1 MADDDDRSA
10 DLSSGTDETV
20 TDSADQAQ
28 QTPASTDRTRRR
40 AVRHAGPPVGETE
53 APKPVV
59 LAKPAGAQAAPEAEK
74 VSTTK
79 SASPASETPPIEAA
93 NQGRPLKSLLAWGV
107 TAVVIVALI
116 AAAVVLLLDQRSA
129 RERDD
134 RRQAFVD
141 TARQTVL
148 NLTTI
153 HPETAKADV
162 DRIIAGASG
171 QFLEEFQG
179 REDPFVGV
187 VQDANVTT
195 EGEVIEAGVENGTE
209 TSISANVL
217 VAARTM
223 VSSKEQPEPS
233 PRDFRMRVTISDV
246 DGKLTASKVEFVP

>member
-1 MADDDDRSA
+1 M
-10 DLSSGTDETV
+10 SSSTDHRA
-20 TDSADQAQ
+20 TDSSEQA
-28 QTPASTDRTRRR
+28 TAGRERSRRR

-59 LAKPAGAQAAPEAEK
+59 LAKPVDAHAASDTESE
-74 VSTTK
+74 TTAK
-79 SASPASETPPIEAA
+79 AASPDAPAA
-93 NQGRPLKSLLAWGV
+93 DSPKPQRSLKSLLAWGV
-107 TAVVIVALI
+107 TAVVIIALV
-116 AAAVVLLLDQRSA
+116 AAAVVLLLDLRSA

-153 HPETAKADV
+153 HPETAKEDV

-187 VQDANVTT
+187 VRDANVTT
-195 EGEVIEAGVENGTE
+195 EGEVVEAGIENGTE
-209 TSISANVL
+209 TAISANVL

-223 VSSKEQPEPS
+223 VSSKEQPDPS

>member
-10 DLSSGTDETV
+10 DLSSSTDERA
-20 TDSADQAQ
+20 TDSAEQATE
-28 QTPASTDRTRRR
+28 QTPAAKDRSRRR

-59 LAKPAGAQAAPEAEK
+59 LAKPVDANAAPEAEK
-74 VSTTK
+74 VSKTK
-79 SASPASETPPIEAA
+79 AASQDARPLDAPK
-93 NQGRPLKSLLAWGV
+93 QRRPLKSLLAWGV
-107 TAVVIVALI
+107 TAVVVVALVV
-116 AAAVVLLLDQRSA
+116 AAVVLLLAQQSA

-153 HPETAKADV
+153 HPETAKEDV

-195 EGEVIEAGVENGTE
+195 EGEVVEAGVENGSE

-223 VSSKEQPEPS
+223 VSSKEQPDPS

>member
-1 MADDDDRSA
+1 M
-10 DLSSGTDETV
+10 
-20 TDSADQAQ
+20 TDSAEQAQ
-28 QTPASTDRTRRR
+28 QTSAAADRTRRR

-59 LAKPAGAQAAPEAEK
+59 LAKPAAVQAAPEAEK

-79 SASPASETPPIEAA
+79 AASEASEAPPIEAPPIETPK
-93 NQGRPLKSLLAWGV
+93 QGRPLKSLLAWGV
-107 TAVVIVALI
+107 TAVVIVALVV
-116 AAAVVLLLDQRSA
+116 AAVVLLLDQRSA

-153 HPETAKADV
+153 HPETAKQDV

>member
-1 MADDDDRSA
+1 M
-10 DLSSGTDETV
+10 SSSTDERA
-20 TDSADQAQ
+20 TDSAEQAAEQ
-28 QTPASTDRTRRR
+28 APAGKERSRRR

-59 LAKPAGAQAAPEAEK
+59 LAKPGDADAEPAPDKVSTAKAAAPE
-74 VSTTK
+74 
-79 SASPASETPPIEAA
+79 SASDAPAPGVPK
-93 NQGRPLKSLLAWGV
+93 QRRPLKSLLGWGV
-107 TAVVIVALI
+107 TAVVIVALV

-134 RRQAFVD
+134 RRQAYVD

-153 HPETAKADV
+153 HPETAKEDV

-171 QFLEEFQG
+171 QFLQEFEG

-195 EGEVIEAGVENGTE
+195 EGEVVEAGVENGSE

-223 VSSKEQPEPS
+223 VSSKEQPDPS
-233 PRDFRMRVTISDV
+233 PRDFRMRVTISDI

>member
-1 MADDDDRSA
+1 M
-10 DLSSGTDETV
+10 SSSTDERA
-20 TDSADQAQ
+20 TDSTEQATDSTEQ
-28 QTPASTDRTRRR
+28 ATEQTSAAKGRSRRR

-59 LAKPAGAQAAPEAEK
+59 LAKPVGAHAAPEAAK
-74 VSTTK
+74 VSTAK
-79 SASPASETPPIEAA
+79 VASPEPPAPDA
-93 NQGRPLKSLLAWGV
+93 PKQRRPLKSLLAWGV
-107 TAVVIVALI
+107 TAVVVVALVV
-116 AAAVVLLLDQRSA
+116 AAVVLLLDLRSA

-153 HPETAKADV
+153 HPETAKEDV

-195 EGEVIEAGVENGTE
+195 EGQVVEAGVENGSE

-233 PRDFRMRVTISDV
+233 PRDFRMRVTVSDV

>member
-1 MADDDDRSA
+1 M
-10 DLSSGTDETV
+10 

-28 QTPASTDRTRRR
+28 PRAAATDRTRRR

-53 APKPVV
+53 TPKPVV
-59 LAKPAGAQAAPEAEK
+59 LAKPAVAQTAPEAEK

-79 SASPASETPPIEAA
+79 SASPASEAPPDEAPPIEAA
-93 NQGRPLKSLLAWGV
+93 KQGRPLKSLLAWGV
-107 TAVVIVALI
+107 TAVVIVALVV
-116 AAAVVLLLDQRSA
+116 AAVVLLLDQRSA

-209 TSISANVL
+209 TSISADVL

>member
-10 DLSSGTDETV
+10 DLSSSTDERA
-20 TDSADQAQ
+20 TDSAEQATE
-28 QTPASTDRTRRR
+28 QTAAAKDRSRRR
-40 AVRHAGPPVGETE
+40 AVRHAGPPVGETA

-59 LAKPAGAQAAPEAEK
+59 LAKQADSKAEPESEK
-74 VSTTK
+74 VPTTK
-79 SASPASETPPIEAA
+79 TASQDAPALDAPK
-93 NQGRPLKSLLAWGV
+93 QRRPLKSLLAWGV
-107 TAVVIVALI
+107 TAVVVVTLVV
-116 AAAVVLLLDQRSA
+116 AAVMLLLDRQSA

-153 HPETAKADV
+153 HPETAKEDV

-195 EGEVIEAGVENGTE
+195 EGQVIEAGVENGSE

-233 PRDFRMRVTISDV
+233 PRDFRMRVTVSDV

>member
-1 MADDDDRSA
+1 M
-10 DLSSGTDETV
+10 SSGTDERV
-20 TDSADQAQ
+20 SDSAEQAQ
-28 QTPASTDRTRRR
+28 QAPAATDRTRRR

-53 APKPVV
+53 APKPVI
-59 LAKPAGAQAAPEAEK
+59 LAKPAAAQAAPEAEK
-74 VSTTK
+74 VSTTT
-79 SASPASETPPIEAA
+79 SAPPASEAPPIETAK
-93 NQGRPLKSLLAWGV
+93 QGRSLKSLLAWGV
-107 TAVVIVALI
+107 TAVVIVAL
-116 AAAVVLLLDQRSA
+116 AVAAVVLLLDQRSA

-153 HPETAKADV
+153 HPETAKQDV

-223 VSSKEQPEPS
+223 LSSKEQPEPS

>member
-10 DLSSGTDETV
+10 DLSSSTDERA
-20 TDSADQAQ
+20 TDSTEQATE
-28 QTPASTDRTRRR
+28 QTSAAKDRSRRR

-59 LAKPAGAQAAPEAEK
+59 LAKPVGAHAAPEAAK
-74 VSTTK
+74 V
-79 SASPASETPPIEAA
+79 ASPEPPAPDAPE
-93 NQGRPLKSLLAWGV
+93 QRRPLKSLLAWGV
-107 TAVVIVALI
+107 TAVVVVALVV
-116 AAAVVLLLDQRSA
+116 AAVVLLLDLRSA

-153 HPETAKADV
+153 HPETAKEDV

-195 EGEVIEAGVENGTE
+195 EGQVVEAGVENGSE

-233 PRDFRMRVTISDV
+233 PRDFRMRVTVSDV

>member
-1 MADDDDRSA
+1 M
-10 DLSSGTDETV
+10 SSSTDERA
-20 TDSADQAQ
+20 TDSAEQATEQ
-28 QTPASTDRTRRR
+28 SSAAKDRSRRR

-59 LAKPAGAQAAPEAEK
+59 LAKPADANAAPEAEK
-74 VSTTK
+74 VSTAK
-79 SASPASETPPIEAA
+79 VASPAPDAPK
-93 NQGRPLKSLLAWGV
+93 QRRPLKSLLAWGV
-107 TAVVIVALI
+107 TAVVVVALVV
-116 AAAVVLLLDQRSA
+116 AAVVLLLDQQSA

-153 HPETAKADV
+153 HPETAKEDV

-187 VQDANVTT
+187 VRDANVTT
-195 EGEVIEAGVENGTE
+195 EGQVVEAGVENGSE

-233 PRDFRMRVTISDV
+233 PRDFRMRVTVSDV

>member
-1 MADDDDRSA
+1 M
-10 DLSSGTDETV
+10 SSSTDERA
-20 TDSADQAQ
+20 TDSPEQ
-28 QTPASTDRTRRR
+28 STAGRERSRRR

-53 APKPVV
+53 VPKPVV
-59 LAKPAGAQAAPEAEK
+59 LAKPVDAHTANETGNDATAKAASPEA
-74 VSTTK
+74 
-79 SASPASETPPIEAA
+79 SAADTPK
-93 NQGRPLKSLLAWGV
+93 QQRSLKSLLAWGV
-107 TAVVIVALI
+107 TAVVIVALV
-116 AAAVVLLLDQRSA
+116 AAAVVLLLDLRSA

-153 HPETAKADV
+153 HPETAKEDV

-223 VSSKEQPEPS
+223 VSSKEQPDPS

>member
-10 DLSSGTDETV
+10 DLSSSTDERA
-20 TDSADQAQ
+20 TDSAEQATEQ
-28 QTPASTDRTRRR
+28 SSAAKDRSRRR

-59 LAKPAGAQAAPEAEK
+59 LAKPADANAAPEAEK
-74 VSTTK
+74 VSTAK
-79 SASPASETPPIEAA
+79 VASPDAPAPDAPK
-93 NQGRPLKSLLAWGV
+93 QRRPLKSLLAWGV
-107 TAVVIVALI
+107 TAVVVVALVV
-116 AAAVVLLLDQRSA
+116 AAVVLLLDQQSA

-153 HPETAKADV
+153 HPETAKEDV

-187 VQDANVTT
+187 VRDANVTT
-195 EGEVIEAGVENGTE
+195 EGQVVEAGVENGSE

-233 PRDFRMRVTISDV
+233 PRDFRMRVTVSDV

>member
-10 DLSSGTDETV
+10 DLSSSTDERA
-20 TDSADQAQ
+20 TDSAEQATE
-28 QTPASTDRTRRR
+28 QTAAAKDRSRRR
-40 AVRHAGPPVGETE
+40 AVRHAGPPVGETA

-59 LAKPAGAQAAPEAEK
+59 LAKQADAKAEPESEK

-79 SASPASETPPIEAA
+79 AASQDAPALGAPK
-93 NQGRPLKSLLAWGV
+93 QRRPLKSLLAWGV
-107 TAVVIVALI
+107 TAVVIVALVV
-116 AAAVVLLLDQRSA
+116 AAVMLLLDRQSA

-153 HPETAKADV
+153 HPGTAKEDV

-187 VQDANVTT
+187 VRDANVTT
-195 EGEVIEAGVENGTE
+195 EGQVVEAGVENGSE

-233 PRDFRMRVTISDV
+233 PRDFRMRVTVSDV

>member
-1 MADDDDRSA
+1 M
-10 DLSSGTDETV
+10 SSGTDERA
-20 TDSADQAQ
+20 TDSAEQAP
-28 QTPASTDRTRRR
+28 QTPAGKERSRRR
-40 AVRHAGPPVGETE
+40 AVRHAGPPAGEAA

-59 LAKPAGAQAAPEAEK
+59 LAKPSDPQAAPEPEK
-74 VSTTK
+74 VGTTK
-79 SASPASETPPIEAA
+79 SAAPSEAPAPSAPKTR
-93 NQGRPLKSLLAWGV
+93 RPLKSLLAWGI
-107 TAVVIVALI
+107 TAVVIVALVV
-116 AAAVVLLLDQRSA
+116 AAVVLLLDQRSA

-153 HPETAKADV
+153 HPETAKDDV
-162 DRIIAGASG
+162 ARIVAGASG

-195 EGEVIEAGVENGTE
+195 EGEVVEAGIENGTE

>member
-1 MADDDDRSA
+1 M
-10 DLSSGTDETV
+10 SSGTDETV